1 MFKELCEKEEVLYLT
16 NGHAT
21 NLGKTNFDET
31 IWNVMDYE
39 SDECYLLV
47 GDEIKDLEPFIDT
60 EFYRL
65 RHAINECKKRHQI
78 ID

>member
-1 MFKELCEKEEVLYLT
+1 MTFLEKLYQEDILWLEI
-16 NGHAT
+16 GHAT
-21 NLGKTNFDET
+21 CIDKENMVWQVFDFT
-31 IWNVMDYE
+31 T
-39 SDECYLLV
+39 DEVYLLQD
-47 GDEIKDLEPFIDT
+47 DELNDLEPLLDI